1 MEAGTGRGGS
11 RVRTAGHCAAVLAV
25 VLAGLVLAGPGTL
38 AGASA
43 GGSLRL
49 IIEPQAG
56 MGGIDRLLSTAHHGV
71 DLEMY
76 ELDDP
81 AIESILAAD
90 AARGV
95 RVRVILDK
103 AYIGYKNAAAFA
115 YLGAHGVAV
124 RWAPARF
131 DLDHEKAAVIDDTT
145 ALVMTMNFTARY
157 YATTRDVVVV
167 DTQPAD
173 VAAIETTF
181 DGDWQAGGAAPARP
195 GADLL
200 WSPGSEQALVDLID
214 SARVSVYVENEEMD
228 DSYITDALAGAARRH
243 VKVIVVM
250 TEDSSWRDAL
260 DSLAA
265 AGVEVRT
272 YPDTERALYIHAKI
286 VVVDPRRTDGRV
298 FVGSENFSVASL
310 LYNRELG
317 IVTARP
323 AVVEALARLVSA
335 DAASGTAWQQR

>member
-1 MEAGTGRGGS
+1 
-11 RVRTAGHCAAVLAV
+11 VRTARHCAV
-25 VLAGLVLAGPGTL
+25 VLAVLLAGLVVAGPDAL
-38 AGASA
+38 AGARA
-43 GGSLRL
+43 AGSLHL

-56 MGGIDRLLSTAHHGV
+56 IGGIDRLLSTAHHSV

-81 AIESILAAD
+81 VVESILAAD

-115 YLGAHGVAV
+115 YLGAHRVAV

-167 DTQPAD
+167 DTQPTD

-181 DGDWQAGGAAPARP
+181 DGDWGAGDAAPAP
-195 GADLL
+195 TGEDLL
-200 WSPGSEQALVDLID
+200 WSPGSEQALLDLID
-214 SARVSVYVENEEMD
+214 SARVSVYVENEEMGD
-228 DSYITDALAGAARRH
+228 PYITDALAGAARRH
-243 VKVIVVM
+243 VKVTVVM
-250 TEDSSWRDAL
+250 TEDSSWSGAL

-272 YPDTERALYIHAKI
+272 YPDTESALYIHAKL

-317 IVTARP
+317 VVTARP
-323 AVVEALARLVSA
+323 AIVEVLARLVAS
-335 DAASGTAWQQR
+335 DAAGGTAWQQR

>member
-1 MEAGTGRGGS
+1 
-11 RVRTAGHCAAVLAV
+11 
-25 VLAGLVLAGPGTL
+25 
-38 AGASA
+38 
-43 GGSLRL
+43 
-49 IIEPQAG
+49 
-56 MGGIDRLLSTAHHGV
+56 
-71 DLEMY
+71 MY

-81 AIESILAAD
+81 VVESILAAD

-103 AYIGYKNAAAFA
+103 AYAGYRNAAAFA
-115 YLGAHGVAV
+115 YLGAHRVAV

-181 DGDWQAGGAAPARP
+181 DADWGVGGAAPAP
-195 GADLL
+195 TGEDLL
-200 WSPGSEQALVDLID
+200 WSPGSERALVDLID
-214 SARVSVYVENEEMD
+214 SARDSVSVENEEMED
-228 DSYITDALAGAARRH
+228 PHITDALAGAARRH
-243 VKVIVVM
+243 VKVTVVM
-250 TEDSSWRDAL
+250 TEDSSWSDAL

-272 YPDTERALYIHAKI
+272 YPDTESALYIHAKI
-286 VVVDPRRTDGRV
+286 VVVDPGRTDERV
-298 FVGSENFSVASL
+298 FVGSQNFSAASL

-323 AVVEALARLVSA
+323 TIVETLARLVAS
-335 DAASGTAWQQR
+335 DAVGGTAWRQR

>member
-103 AYIGYKNAAAFA
+103 AYIGYKNAA
-115 YLGAHGVAV
+115 
-124 RWAPARF
+124 RSPTSAR
-131 DLDHEKAAVIDDTT
+131 T
-145 ALVMTMNFTARY
+145 ASRCGGPRRDSTS
-157 YATTRDVVVV
+157 TTRRRPSST
-167 DTQPAD
+167 TQP
-173 VAAIETTF
+173 
-181 DGDWQAGGAAPARP
+181 R
-195 GADLL
+195 
-200 WSPGSEQALVDLID
+200 S
-214 SARVSVYVENEEMD
+214 
-228 DSYITDALAGAARRH
+228 
-243 VKVIVVM
+243 
-250 TEDSSWRDAL
+250 
-260 DSLAA
+260 
-265 AGVEVRT
+265 
-272 YPDTERALYIHAKI
+272 
-286 VVVDPRRTDGRV
+286 
-298 FVGSENFSVASL
+298 
-310 LYNRELG
+310 
-317 IVTARP
+317 
-323 AVVEALARLVSA
+323 
-335 DAASGTAWQQR
+335 